1 MEIVFVSTP
10 EQSNFDYC
18 SKLFKNKKPV
28 NGFNKLI
35 ENVNVFTRVD
45 DDEFWCKNVKFDSE
59 INGTL
64 YLNYPFSVVVK
75 EDVKFKSLYELISE
89 IRRVY
94 KQVYELEES
103 TSKKAAMRMCD
114 EDPNCSL
121 INRNKTNGVI
131 GIWGHSIGDLVIES
145 ITLYEGNLVRVGIG
159 S

>member
-10 EQSNFDYC
+10 NQSNFDYC
-18 SKLFKNKKPV
+18 SKLFKNKKPL

-35 ENVNVFTRVD
+35 ENVDIVNRVD
-45 DDEFWCKNVKFDSE
+45 DNEFWSKNVYFDEE
-59 INGTL
+59 IEGIL

-75 EDVKFKSLYELISE
+75 DTVKFKSLHELISE

-94 KQVYELEES
+94 KEAYMLEAT
-103 TSKKAAMRMCD
+103 TSQKKAMPMYE
-114 EDPNCSL
+114 EDPNSNL

-131 GIWGHSIGDLVIES
+131 GIWGHDIGDLVIES
-145 ITLYEGNLVRVGIG
+145 ITLYEGNIIRVGIG